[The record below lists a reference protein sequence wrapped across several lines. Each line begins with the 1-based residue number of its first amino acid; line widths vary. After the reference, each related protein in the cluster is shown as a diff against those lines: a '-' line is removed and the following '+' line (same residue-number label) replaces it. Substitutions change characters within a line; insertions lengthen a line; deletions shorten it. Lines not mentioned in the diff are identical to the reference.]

1 MKTTNLSDRLDHEIN
16 KLLASQPLR
25 PSDGFSG
32 RVLAATSKVSV
43 EQRSSRKIYFWQR
56 LTLPVAAL
64 LVASF
69 IINYLAATRTGESAT
84 STLTSI
90 ELQEIFIFEEGLV
103 GLTQV
108 QDDDFN
114 NTQLLKVLNQ
124 LNRETKS

>member
-1 MKTTNLSDRLDHEIN
+1 MKTTNLSDRLDHEID

-25 PSDGFSG
+25 PSAGFSG

-124 LNRETKS
+124 LNQETKS